1 MLTLNTRGR
10 DGGAHSQCGPAGRRR
25 QLTARKDG
33 AAAAEDPVP
42 RSKRRDTNIEWRQ
55 TQDFAAKHEDP
66 LSLLSNMSMS
76 SSSRLGVAAGS
87 GDTAA
92 VGHDWVIGGTLA
104 AGVMQSEMLLT
115 TQNLTAIKHFLPMLH
130 RISNFMETR

>member
-1 MLTLNTRGR
+1 MLTLTPGR

-33 AAAAEDPVP
+33 AAAAEDPIP

-66 LSLLSNMSMS
+66 LPTLLSNMSMS
-76 SSSRLGVAAGS
+76 MSSRLGVAAGS

>member
-1 MLTLNTRGR
+1 
-10 DGGAHSQCGPAGRRR
+10 
-25 QLTARKDG
+25 
-33 AAAAEDPVP
+33 
-42 RSKRRDTNIEWRQ
+42 
-55 TQDFAAKHEDP
+55 
-66 LSLLSNMSMS
+66 MSMS
-76 SSSRLGVAAGS
+76 MSSRLGVAAGS

>member
-1 MLTLNTRGR
+1 M
-10 DGGAHSQCGPAGRRR
+10 
-25 QLTARKDG
+25 
-33 AAAAEDPVP
+33 
-42 RSKRRDTNIEWRQ
+42 
-55 TQDFAAKHEDP
+55 
-66 LSLLSNMSMS
+66 
-76 SSSRLGVAAGS
+76 SSRLGVAAGS